1 MATAKPI
8 PYTEKQPYIF
18 VSYAHKDA
26 ARVMPLI
33 EGLQRRGMR
42 VWYDNGINPGKDWAE
57 ELSRRLLGCHCVVC
71 FVSRNFLASQNCVN
85 EINMASNYKKHVI
98 PAHLEPIKLPP
109 AMELTLG
116 HLHAVSLGDYGTTA
130 AFLDNIA
137 NSSLLR
143 PCCTDPSK
151 LSFRQ
156 QSPPA
161 GQSASHPRAKA
172 VVAIAAAAALIAGAV
187 FAVPKLLSG
196 LPTPG
201 TSPSEST
208 GASLPQDPAQ
218 PYRAAN
224 VGDEVRLGNYD
235 WIVLD
240 KQPDKLLVISKYSIG
255 LGDFVDKGWEI
266 TWDISGVREYLND
279 TFLNGQL
286 QAGEAKTLIL
296 PTRVTTPAN
305 PTHGTTGGADV
316 TDKLFLLSYE
326 EVLQYMPDPQDRLLT
341 TQEDPSTS
349 VVWWLRTMGRDMT
362 YAMCVDAYGELLT
375 DGNSTS
381 PFSAGFHY
389 RPAMWINIAE

>member
-1 MATAKPI
+1 M
-8 PYTEKQPYIF
+8 
-18 VSYAHKDA
+18 
-26 ARVMPLI
+26 
-33 EGLQRRGMR
+33 
-42 VWYDNGINPGKDWAE
+42 
-57 ELSRRLLGCHCVVC
+57 
-71 FVSRNFLASQNCVN
+71 
-85 EINMASNYKKHVI
+85 
-98 PAHLEPIKLPP
+98 
-109 AMELTLG
+109 
-116 HLHAVSLGDYGTTA
+116 
-130 AFLDNIA
+130 
-137 NSSLLR
+137 
-143 PCCTDPSK
+143 
-151 LSFRQ
+151 
-156 QSPPA
+156 
-161 GQSASHPRAKA
+161 
-172 VVAIAAAAALIAGAV
+172 
-187 FAVPKLLSG
+187 
-196 LPTPG
+196 
-201 TSPSEST
+201 
-208 GASLPQDPAQ
+208 
-218 PYRAAN
+218 
-224 VGDEVRLGNYD
+224 
-235 WIVLD
+235 
-240 KQPDKLLVISKYSIG
+240 ISKYSIG

>member
-1 MATAKPI
+1 MAAAKPI
-8 PYTEKQPYIF
+8 PYTGNQPYIF

-57 ELSRRLLGCHCVVC
+57 ELSRRLLGCHCVVS

-85 EINMASNYKKHVI
+85 EVQMAGNNKKNVI
-98 PAHLEPIKLPP
+98 LAHLEQIKLPP
-109 AMELTLG
+109 AMELTFG
-116 HLHAVSLGDYGTTA
+116 HLHAVTLQEFGSTA

-137 NSSLLR
+137 LSSLLR
-143 PCCTDPSK
+143 PCCADTSK
-151 LSFRQ
+151 LSCKQ
-156 QSPPA
+156 QAAPTPA
-161 GQSASHPRAKA
+161 APRPRAKT
-172 VVAIAAAAALIAGAV
+172 VVAIAAAVILLAGAV

-196 LPTPG
+196 LPGPG
-201 TSPSEST
+201 TSPSESA

-224 VGDEVRLGNYD
+224 VGDEVRIGNYD

-240 KQPDKLLVISKYSIG
+240 KQSDKLLLISKYSIG

-286 QAGEAKTLIL
+286 QAGEAKALIL

-305 PTHGTTGGADV
+305 PTHGTAGGADV

-381 PFSAGFHY
+381 PFSAGYHY
-389 RPAMWINIAE
+389 RPAMWIDIAE